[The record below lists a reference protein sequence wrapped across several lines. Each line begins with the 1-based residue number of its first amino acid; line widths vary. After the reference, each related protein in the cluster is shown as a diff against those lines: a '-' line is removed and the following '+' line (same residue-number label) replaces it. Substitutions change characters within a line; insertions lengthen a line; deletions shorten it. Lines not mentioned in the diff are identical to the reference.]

1 MLTTSTRVFI
11 DFFFYFPPCLDLS
24 RVIRSSLLFLSAITW
39 QYNVPIYKN
48 KCIFVSYSTKGVF
61 FFFYEWIHTGHG
73 TTVSNNGF
81 SIRISLCFDFNDK
94 YELVLLLLLRRCAK
108 IREHFDWNAPLVL
121 EHASLSSHERVREK
135 AFESKLRSLDPFH
148 PLVRITS
155 FGITNRQTF
164 RLSLSSSSPRLFR
177 QLNVFPFRTLRQ
189 GAPHLAGFASHFRHA
204 LPGRLEVHFQVEDDE
219 RIRG

>member
-61 FFFYEWIHTGHG
+61 FFFTSGYTQDTGQQCRTMDSRYEFLCVSILTINMNWYCCCCCVVARRFASISIGMRHLSWNTHRFLR
-73 TTVSNNGF
+73 TTAF
-81 SIRISLCFDFNDK
+81 EK
-94 YELVLLLLLRRCAK
+94 K
-108 IREHFDWNAPLVL
+108 
-121 EHASLSSHERVREK
+121 LSS
-135 AFESKLRSLDPFH
+135 RSFVLWIPFH

-189 GAPHLAGFASHFRHA
+189 GAPHFAGFASHFCHA
-204 LPGRLEVHFQVEDDE
+204 LPRRLEVHFQVEDDE
-219 RIRG
+219 RIRR